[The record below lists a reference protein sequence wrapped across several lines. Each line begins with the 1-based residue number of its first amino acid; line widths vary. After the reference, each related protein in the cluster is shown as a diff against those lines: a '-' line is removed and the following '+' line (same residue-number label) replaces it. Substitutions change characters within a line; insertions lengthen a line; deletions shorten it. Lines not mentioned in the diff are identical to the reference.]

1 MPIEAD
7 SSLSSMHQ
15 AERSTPPRPL
25 FVPRGLVVLSA
36 LWIFT
41 AWITLFGFSPPVQAQ
56 SSSYG
61 PSIQL
66 LFATIGVG
74 IAIAWP
80 MLRLAGR
87 ASQEPLTQSI
97 FDGLAILVLLQVV
110 LWPLRLVTAWSLSR
124 TIALDVM
131 LALTIVSTGAL
142 LSLASAS
149 LRARTRTFAMMV
161 LVAIALGPPLFRATI
176 GLAAQAFFSVDL
188 DTPHALTAASVPA
201 ALAEFAAPRP
211 LDTTVEDAV
220 LVRHAAVHAAV
231 AVSLACFAAI
241 LRAKRAE
248 SHGQSAE

>member
-1 MPIEAD
+1 MLAD
-7 SSLSSMHQ
+7 
-15 AERSTPPRPL
+15 PPRPL

-36 LWIFT
+36 LWIFI
-41 AWITLFGFSPPVQAQ
+41 AWVTLFGFSPPVQAQ

-74 IAIAWP
+74 VAIAWP

-87 ASQEPLTQSI
+87 ASSVPLTQSI

-124 TIALDVM
+124 TIALDVV

-149 LRARTRTFAMMV
+149 SRPRTRTFAMMV
-161 LVAIALGPPLFRATI
+161 LVVIALGPPLFAAAIRFP
-176 GLAAQAFFSVDL
+176 AQALFNIDL
-188 DTPHALTAASVPA
+188 ETPYALTAASAPA

-211 LDTTVEDAV
+211 LDTTIEDAV

-231 AVSLACFAAI
+231 AVALACVAAI
-241 LRAKRAE
+241 WRGSRQTEIAR
-248 SHGQSAE
+248 SAE

>member
-1 MPIEAD
+1 MPNEAD
-7 SSLSSMHQ
+7 SSLQ
-15 AERSTPPRPL
+15 VAELVDSPRPL

-36 LWIFT
+36 LWIFI
-41 AWITLFGFSPPVQAQ
+41 AWVTLFGFSPPVQAQ

-87 ASQEPLTQSI
+87 ASSVPLTQSI

-124 TIALDVM
+124 TIALDAV

-149 LRARTRTFAMMV
+149 SRPRTRTFAMMV
-161 LVAIALGPPLFRATI
+161 LVAIALGPPLFRATV
-176 GLAAQAFFSVDL
+176 GFAAETFFHVEL
-188 DTPHALTAASVPA
+188 DTPYALSAASAPA

-211 LDTTVEDAV
+211 LDTTIEDAV

-231 AVSLACFAAI
+231 AVSLACVAAI
-241 LRAKRAE
+241 FRGTRDTEKTR
-248 SHGQSAE
+248 SAE